1 MTDDMTA
8 AASPGLRSV
17 GLFCGSSPGVDPV
30 WREEAGA
37 FGAILAQADVRLV
50 YGGGAVGLMGACA
63 KAVIAGGGKVLG
75 VIPEFLRLPEVAYE
89 DAELVVVPSMH
100 ERKAVMFAEA
110 DGFAVL
116 PGGVGTLEEVIELL
130 SWARLGLHIKP
141 VVFLNSRGYWDPLFG
156 LIAHTME
163 QGFTPHGFT
172 ATFEA
177 VESAAGVL
185 PALQAM
191 AAAADRRPAM
201 PLTLT

>member
-1 MTDDMTA
+1 MTDNTTA
-8 AASPGLRSV
+8 ESSPGLGSV
-17 GLFCGSSPGVDPV
+17 GLFCGSSPGMDPV
-30 WREEAGA
+30 WREEAAA
-37 FGAILAQADVRLV
+37 FGDILAPA
-50 YGGGAVGLMGACA
+50 GAR
-63 KAVIAGGGKVLG
+63 AVVAGGGKVLG
-75 VIPEFLRLPEVAYE
+75 VIPEFLRLPEVAY
-89 DAELVVVPSMH
+89 DAAELVVVPSMH

-141 VVFLNSRGYWDPLFG
+141 VVFLNSHGYWDPLID

-163 QGFTPHGFT
+163 QGFTPRGFT
-172 ATFEA
+172 ATFQA
-177 VESAAGVL
+177 VERATEIL